1 MTLSRNDDSRNTRE
15 RTNQKA
21 RTRADL
27 VAAAARLLAQGRP
40 PSIPDAAAAALVSV
54 ATAYRYFPSAEDL
67 WSEAASQALDFDA
80 WLTDV
85 DDEID
90 KAGDDVTARA
100 EVAARI
106 VGGRMLAEQ
115 RPFRQ
120 LIKASFERW
129 FTQQALPA
137 EERTPPRA
145 ARRTRTNETIIRPL
159 NNTLDDAQRERLLR
173 ALALVSGTEAIVVLT
188 DALNLD
194 AQDALNTL
202 LDANR
207 WLIAGAL
214 AELHPSRRSPQRLTR
229 GRKP

>member
-1 MTLSRNDDSRNTRE
+1 MSLSRNESIRNTRE

-54 ATAYRYFPSAEDL
+54 ATAYRYFTSAEDL

-80 WLTDV
+80 WLADV
-85 DDEID
+85 DQAID
-90 KAGDDVTARA
+90 NAGDDVTARA
-100 EVAARI
+100 EAAARI
-106 VGGRMLAEQ
+106 VGGRMLADQ

-137 EERTPPRA
+137 QERTPPRA
-145 ARRTRTNETIIRPL
+145 ARRTRTNDTVIRPL
-159 NNTLDDAQRERLLR
+159 RNTLDDAQRERLAR

-188 DALNLD
+188 DALNLNPE
-194 AQDALNTL
+194 DALATL

-207 WLIAGAL
+207 WIITGAL
-214 AELHPSRRSPQRLTR
+214 AELRPRQHTR
-229 GRKP
+229 

>member
-1 MTLSRNDDSRNTRE
+1 MTLSREDGVRNTRG

-27 VAAAARLLAQGRP
+27 VAAAGRLLAEGRP

-54 ATAYRYFPSAEDL
+54 ATAYRYFTSAEDL
-67 WSEAASQALDFDA
+67 WSEAASQSLDFDS
-80 WLTDV
+80 WLAQV
-85 DDEID
+85 DQEID
-90 KAGDDVTARA
+90 KVGDDVAARA
-100 EVAARI
+100 ELAARI
-106 VGGRMLAEQ
+106 VGGRMLADQ
-115 RPFRQ
+115 GPFRQ
-120 LIKASFERW
+120 LTKASFERW

-145 ARRTRTNETIIRPL
+145 GRRTRTNEAVIRPL
-159 NNTLDDAQRERLLR
+159 RNVLDDAQRERLVR

-194 AQDALNTL
+194 GEDALATL
-202 LDANR
+202 RDANR

-214 AELHPSRRSPQRLTR
+214 AELRPARRTH
-229 GRKP
+229 